1 MEEELR
7 NAVFVTPSTK
17 IRFKCVGCA
26 ECCRHVKESVP
37 LSCQDAFYLAKH
49 LRDIGMDI
57 YCIDQVLNEYA
68 VPVLLDDCGY
78 FVYFLRSVGKDDSCI
93 FLKDNR
99 CSVQKAKPLACRLYP
114 FMVDPTG
121 SGGFR
126 YLYSR
131 EREHHFRGPLVEA
144 KSWMK
149 RYLPQ
154 ESRCF
159 LQAEYAEAGL
169 MGQYLKMIPENRKA
183 EALLHFLRLRYSEY
197 DLDQPFLEQFL
208 RNQTKLLA
216 ILARMAED
224 KM

>member
-37 LSCQDAFYLAKH
+37 VSCQDAFYLAKH
-49 LRDIGMDI
+49 LRDTGMDI

-78 FVYFLRSVGKDDSCI
+78 FVYFLKSVGKDDSCI
-93 FLKDNR
+93 FLNDNR

-131 EREHHFRGPLVEA
+131 EREHHFRGPLVET
-144 KSWMK
+144 KNWMK
-149 RYLPQ
+149 RNLPQ
-154 ESRCF
+154 ESRSF
-159 LQAEYAEAGL
+159 LQAEYAKAGL
-169 MGQYLKMIPENRKA
+169 MGQYLKMIPENRKT

-197 DLDQPFLEQFL
+197 NLDQPFLEQF
-208 RNQTKLLA
+208 RCNQEKLLT
-216 ILARMAED
+216 ILARMAD
-224 KM
+224 NRM